1 MGAKVTLELDVLT
14 AVDCRAV
21 LIYSNSSI
29 MAPNGLLDRNYRPY
43 MTRIRKI
50 RSSKGRLP

>member
-1 MGAKVTLELDVLT
+1 MTLELDVLT

-21 LIYSNSSI
+21 LIYSNSSL